1 MHDDKMICEMG
12 ALLRNIATKARG
24 RGMRIPFEWLRDI
37 LDGDERLTRRV
48 LTAAGF
54 TPPTSTE
61 WSFGRGGARLEQY
74 AYPEGLADR
83 LTDVLDY
90 YSPT

>member
-1 MHDDKMICEMG
+1 MYDDTMIREM
-12 ALLRNIATKARG
+12 ADLIRNIAPKARG

-54 TPPTSTE
+54 MPPTSTE
-61 WSFGRGGARLEQY
+61 WTFGRGGARLEQY

-83 LTDVLDY
+83 LTDILDDY
-90 YSPT
+90 EPA

>member
-1 MHDDKMICEMG
+1 MYDDTMIREM
-12 ALLRNIATKARG
+12 ADLLRNIATKARG
-24 RGMRIPFEWLRDI
+24 RGMRISFEWLRDI

-54 TPPTSTE
+54 APPTSTE
-61 WSFGRGGARLEQY
+61 WSYGRGEAHLAQH

-83 LTDVLDY
+83 LTDILDDFE
-90 YSPT
+90 PA